1 MKRNIRLF
9 ALWLMTVAALVT
21 LNAFPAL
28 AYRNGSTGYTQS
40 GCGGNNCHTQDP
52 NTTITLQG
60 VSNNIIY
67 MTPGSTQ
74 AFTAV
79 VAHQTKTKAGINIAI
94 TDSIGN
100 YAGTLASGSGTKI
113 SNNEITHNQPQNLS
127 GSYDF
132 GFSWTAP
139 NEAGDF
145 TIRGVGLGAN
155 NNFFSSGD
163 EWEYMTPV
171 TIRVADTSINII
183 SPNGSERFC
192 QGTYTVITWTPVIIK
207 GLVNVEYSSNNGASW
222 YTLATVPAA
231 PAGSYLWNLPT
242 NQAIS
247 TEYKVR
253 VVSTFNPSMADTS
266 DAKFSVLTTPQ
277 IISHPK
283 ADSTCIGGSVTF
295 SVTADDFPGY
305 LYQWRKN
312 NTNIQGATS
321 TSYTVFN
328 AQVSDQGNYDV
339 VITGCA
345 STTSN
350 SAGFLISQPPNVT
363 QQPNDTLV
371 CPGSSATFSCRATGA
386 VLTYQWKK
394 NGTPISGA
402 TGTSYT
408 LPTVSASDTGN
419 YSVTISGKCSPP
431 QTSNQAYLRFTT
443 APTFARNP
451 RDTTVC
457 TGSSAQFNAEA
468 TGKGLTYQWR
478 KDGKKIDNATG
489 VQLVLA
495 AVSPAEIGNYDV
507 VVTNSCGQTSTSS
520 AAQLKTRESVAIT
533 SQPRDTSVQANLTV
547 SFSVAASG
555 TGARYQWLKNGTQ
568 RPADTLPTLI
578 LSNVKLSDSGRYSCI
593 VKNSCG
599 QIESSS
605 AKLTV
610 SAPPAGAAL
619 ALSAATADFGCT
631 KVKSTQE
638 KTLTNI
644 VFNGGGQ
651 PLNVT
656 DVSLKGAD
664 SQDFAIVSGGG
675 AFTLAPNEKRTI
687 TLKFTPNTKAIKSAT
702 LEFTSNS
709 TVASPKLNVLG
720 KGCLGEIKSTVTLEM
735 DSTIVGNSSKEKELK
750 ICNTGDYVLHV
761 LSATLMGQ
769 DVNNFIMPGSTLT
782 NFNIAPESCLTLSV
796 MFTPT
801 AIGIRT
807 SEYVVITENG
817 DTIRFPIQGKGIES
831 VGVEEGDVLSSP
843 IKVYPNPSNGAV
855 NFSGSA
861 PAAMPIRMRIFDLA
875 GNQIAHETRVA
886 TGSGEFQFVWNSSET
901 GSMPSG
907 NYIAVFS
914 YGTSQTRIPFV
925 IVR

>member
-1 MKRNIRLF
+1 MNRIIYLF
-9 ALWLMTVAALVT
+9 ALWLMTVVALMALST
-21 LNAFPAL
+21 LPAF

-40 GCGGNNCHTQDP
+40 GCGGTNCHTQDP

-67 MTPGSTQ
+67 MTPGSTRT
-74 AFTAV
+74 FTAV
-79 VAHQTKTKAGINIAI
+79 VAHQTKTRAGINIAI
-94 TDSIGN
+94 TDSTGN
-100 YAGTLASGSGTKI
+100 YAGTLATGAGTKI

-132 GFSWTAP
+132 GFAWTAP

-155 NNFFSSGD
+155 NNFLSSGD

-171 TIRVADTSINII
+171 TIRVADTSIGLI
-183 SPNGSERFC
+183 SPNGGERFC
-192 QGTYTVITWTPVIIK
+192 QGANTVITWTPVIIK

-222 YTLATVPAA
+222 FTLATVPAS
-231 PAGSYLWNLPT
+231 PAGSYLWNFPT

-247 TEYKVR
+247 TDYKVR
-253 VVSTFNPSMADTS
+253 VVSTFNPSMGDTS

-277 IISHPK
+277 IVSQPK
-283 ADSTCIGGSVTF
+283 ADSSCLGGSVTF
-295 SVTADDFPGY
+295 SVTADNFPGY

-321 TSYTVFN
+321 TSYTITN
-328 AQVSDQGNYDV
+328 AQMSDQGNYDV

-345 STTSN
+345 PTTSN

-394 NGTPISGA
+394 NGNPISGA
-402 TGTSYT
+402 TGISYT

-419 YSVTISGKCSPP
+419 YSVTITGKCSPP

-443 APTFARNP
+443 APTFAKNP

-468 TGKGLTYQWR
+468 TGNGLTYQWR

-495 AVSPAEIGNYDV
+495 AVTAAEIGNYDV
-507 VVTNSCGQTSTSS
+507 VVTNSCGQTTTSS

-547 SFSVAASG
+547 TFSVSATG
-555 TGARYQWLKNGTQ
+555 TGARYQWLKNGAQ
-568 RPADTLPTLI
+568 RPADTLPTLT
-578 LSNVKLSDSGRYSCI
+578 LSNVKLADSGRYSCI
-593 VKNSCG
+593 VKNLCG
-599 QIESSS
+599 QVESTV

-610 SAPPAGAAL
+610 TAPPAGAAL
-619 ALSAATADFGCT
+619 ALSESTADFGCT
-631 KVKSTQE
+631 KVKSSQSQ
-638 KTLTNI
+638 TLTNI
-644 VFNGGGQ
+644 IFNGGGQ

-656 DVSLKGAD
+656 DVALKGAD
-664 SQDFAIVSGGG
+664 SQDFTIVNGGG
-675 AFTLAPNEKRTI
+675 TFTLAPNEKRTI
-687 TLKFTPNTKAIKSAT
+687 TLQFTPSTKAIKSAT

-709 TVASPKLNVLG
+709 TVASPKLTLMG
-720 KGCLGEIKSTVTLEM
+720 KGCLGKIEYQGVLEM
-735 DSTIVGNSSKEKELK
+735 DSMEVGKSSIEKKLR
-750 ICNTGDYVLHV
+750 ICNTGDYLLRVLKGKIEGDNK
-761 LSATLMGQ
+761 ADFMFKTP
-769 DVNNFIMPGSTLT
+769 F
-782 NFNIAPESCLTLSV
+782 PESFDLPPDGCLILPIT
-796 MFTPT
+796 FTPV
-801 AIGIRT
+801 GMGKRT
-807 SEYVVITENG
+807 IEIVLTTDDG
-817 DTIRFPIQGKGIES
+817 DTVKFPIQGTGTQI
-831 VGVEEGDVLSSP
+831 VGVEEYAAIPSMV
-843 IKVYPNPSNGAV
+843 KVYPNPSTGAV
-855 NFSGSA
+855 YFAGSA
-861 PAAMPIRMRIFDLA
+861 SAAMPVSMRIFDLA

-886 TGSGEFQFVWNSSET
+886 TVGGEFQFVWNSSET

-914 YGTSQTRIPFV
+914 YGTSRTRIPFV

>member
-1 MKRNIRLF
+1 MNRIIYLF
-9 ALWLMTVAALVT
+9 AHWLMTVVALMALST
-21 LNAFPAL
+21 LPAF

-40 GCGGNNCHTQDP
+40 GCGGSSCHTQDP
-52 NTTITLQG
+52 NTSIVMQG
-60 VSNNIIY
+60 VSSNVIY
-67 MTPGSTQ
+67 MLPGSSRT
-74 AFTAV
+74 FTAV
-79 VAHQTKTKAGINIAI
+79 VAHQTKSRAGVNISV
-94 TDSIGN
+94 TDSLGN
-100 YAGTLASGSGTKI
+100 YAGTLEAGGGTKV
-113 SNNEITHNQPQNLS
+113 SNNEITHNQPQSMS
-127 GSYDF
+127 GSADF
-132 GFSWTAP
+132 GFTWTAP
-139 NEAGDF
+139 ATAGDF

-155 NNFFSSGD
+155 NNFQSSGD
-163 EWEYMTPV
+163 EWEFMTPI
-171 TIRVADTSINII
+171 TIIVSDTALQVL
-183 SPNGSERFC
+183 SPNGGERFC
-192 QGTYTVITWTPVIIK
+192 QGNYTVITWTPVIVK
-207 GLVNVEYSSNNGASW
+207 GSVNVEYSSNNGASW
-222 YTLATVPAA
+222 YTLGTV
-231 PAGSYLWNLPT
+231 AGSPGLYLWNFPT

-247 TEYKVR
+247 TDYKVR
-253 VVSTFNPSMADTS
+253 VVSTFNPSMGDTS

-277 IISHPK
+277 IVSQPK
-283 ADSTCIGGSVTF
+283 ADSSCLGGSVTF
-295 SVTADDFPGY
+295 SVTADNFPGY

-321 TSYTVFN
+321 TSYTISN
-328 AQVSDQGNYDV
+328 AQMSDQGNYDV

-345 STTSN
+345 PTTSN
-350 SAGFLISQPPNVT
+350 PAGFLISQPPNVT

-394 NGTPISGA
+394 NGNPISGA
-402 TGTSYT
+402 TGISYT

-419 YSVTISGKCSPP
+419 YSVTITGKCSPP

-443 APTFARNP
+443 APTFAKNP

-495 AVSPAEIGNYDV
+495 AVTAAEIGNYDV
-507 VVTNSCGQTSTSS
+507 VVTNSCGQTTTSS

-547 SFSVAASG
+547 TFSVSATG
-555 TGARYQWLKNGTQ
+555 TGARYQWLKNGSQ
-568 RPADTLPTLI
+568 RPADTLPTLT
-578 LSNVKLSDSGRYSCI
+578 LSNVKLADSGRYSCI
-593 VKNSCG
+593 VKNLCG
-599 QIESSS
+599 QVESAV

-610 SAPPAGAAL
+610 TAPPAGAAL
-619 ALSAATADFGCT
+619 ALSESTADFGCT

-656 DVSLKGAD
+656 DVTLKGTD

-687 TLKFTPNTKAIKSAT
+687 TLKFTPSSKAAKSAT

-709 TVASPKLNVLG
+709 TVASPKLNVIG
-720 KGCLGEIKSTVTLEM
+720 KGCLGEIENIGVFEM
-735 DSTIVGNSSKEKELK
+735 DSMEVGKSSTEKKLR
-750 ICNTGDYVLHV
+750 ICNTGDYLLRVLKGKIEGDNKADFMFHTPFPESFD
-761 LSATLMGQ
+761 LP
-769 DVNNFIMPGSTLT
+769 PGS
-782 NFNIAPESCLTLSV
+782 CLELPMT
-796 MFTPT
+796 FTPV
-801 AIGIRT
+801 AMGKRT
-807 SEYVVITENG
+807 IEIVMITDDG
-817 DTIRFPIQGKGIES
+817 DTVKIPIQGIGTQI
-831 VGVEEGDVLSSP
+831 VGVEEYSAIPSMVN
-843 IKVYPNPSNGAV
+843 VYPNPSTSAV

-861 PAAMPIRMRIFDLA
+861 PAAMPVNMRIFDLA